1 MVLLIPD
8 FFAENVFA
16 CLVKFDDVVAL
27 IDWIVDLKAY
37 SNVISVY
44 HHKRSVYSCLTNCIG
59 GVMVSVLSSSAVDRV
74 FQSWFGQTK
83 DNKARSI
90 NK

>member
-1 MVLLIPD
+1 LFIPD

-16 CLVKFDDVVAL
+16 CLVTFDDVVAL

-59 GVMVSVLSSSAVDRV
+59 GVMVSVLSSSATRNTTLSEQ
-74 FQSWFGQTK
+74 FQNVIVKS
-83 DNKARSI
+83 
-90 NK
+90 